1 VNEDLYGITLTTIGG
16 TPQRMADYRDRTLL
30 VVNVASRCGF
40 TPQYS
45 GLEGLYRKYK
55 DRGFVVL
62 AFPCDQFGHQE
73 PGTNAQIE
81 DFCTREYDVT
91 FPIFAKTDV
100 NGSRTHPLFKILKS
114 AKRGWLGVGTI
125 AWNFTKFLIDRD
137 GHVVARYGPRYTP
150 ERIEES
156 LVKELT
162 KV

>member
-45 GLEGLYRKYK
+45 GLEGLYRKYR

-137 GHVVARYGPRYTP
+137 GHVVARYGPRQTP
-150 ERIEES
+150 ERIEGRIVEV
-156 LVKELT
+156 LKT
-162 KV
+162 T

>member
-137 GHVVARYGPRYTP
+137 GHVVARYGPRHAP
-150 ERIEES
+150 ERIEGRIIEV
-156 LVKELT
+156 LEPT
-162 KV
+162 

>member
-1 VNEDLYGITLTTIGG
+1 MSDDLYGIALTTIDGS
-16 TPQRMADYRDRTLL
+16 PQQMTDYRGRTLL

-45 GLEGLYRKYK
+45 GLERLYRKYK

-81 DFCTREYDVT
+81 DFCAREYDVT
-91 FPIFAKTDV
+91 FPIFAKTEV

-114 AKRGWLGVGTI
+114 AKKGWLGIGAI
-125 AWNFTKFLIDRD
+125 GWNFTKFLIDRD
-137 GHVVARYGPRYTP
+137 GHVIARYGPRHTP
-150 ERIEES
+150 AQIEGRILEVLE
-156 LVKELT
+156 T
-162 KV
+162 T

>member
-1 VNEDLYGITLTTIGG
+1 MNEDLYGITLTTIGG

-45 GLEGLYRKYK
+45 GLEGLYRKYR

>member
-45 GLEGLYRKYK
+45 GLEGLYRKYR

-137 GHVVARYGPRYTP
+137 GQVVARYGPRYTP

>member
-137 GHVVARYGPRYTP
+137 GHVVARYGPRQTP
-150 ERIEES
+150 ERIEGRIVEV
-156 LVKELT
+156 LKT
-162 KV
+162 T

>member
-114 AKRGWLGVGTI
+114 ARRGWLGVGTI

>member
-1 VNEDLYGITLTTIGG
+1 MNEDLYGITLTTIGG

-45 GLEGLYRKYK
+45 GLEGLYRKYR

-137 GHVVARYGPRYTP
+137 GHVVARYGPRQTP
-150 ERIEES
+150 ERIEGRIVEV
-156 LVKELT
+156 LKT
-162 KV
+162 T